1 MIRNFLA
8 LFTIFFGLS
17 LFSMGFKTDTFLGAG
32 LGLNFDKQKID
43 SKSNTENGTLIM
55 IKGGFIIEDYR
66 RLSFIYNPSFSDE
79 TNINKI
85 YTAFDYIL
93 PLNYS
98 YGTKAFLGVH
108 LGLVNVENKELE
120 GSNPNSLMYG
130 AQFGIIN
137 ELANNLELE
146 TGLVY
151 SKYDIEKDYTKNG
164 TNIRYKLDNSTSLY
178 VSINYKF

>member
-1 MIRNFLA
+1 
-8 LFTIFFGLS
+8 
-17 LFSMGFKTDTFLGAG
+17 
-32 LGLNFDKQKID
+32 
-43 SKSNTENGTLIM
+43 
-55 IKGGFIIEDYR
+55 
-66 RLSFIYNPSFSDE
+66 
-79 TNINKI
+79 
-85 YTAFDYIL
+85 
-93 PLNYS
+93 

-120 GSNPNSLMYG
+120 GSNPNSLIYG

-151 SKYDIEKDYTKNG
+151 TKYNIDKDYTKNG
-164 TNIRYKLDNSTSLY
+164 TGVKYKLDNSTSLY